1 MWWPCATKSTP
12 SSPPSVREENV
23 YVTAHLKDGRTVDVH
38 VEYAI
43 GSLQRPMTD
52 AMLERKFHDLADPIL
67 GAGRSQQIIRACWA
81 LGKAP
86 NLKDLLALLKP

>member
-1 MWWPCATKSTP
+1 MYK
-12 SSPPSVREENV
+12 RQV

-38 VEYAI
+38 VEHAI

-67 GAGRSQQIIRACWA
+67 GAERSKQIIQACWN
-81 LGKAP
+81 LSKAA

>member
-1 MWWPCATKSTP
+1 VVALRDKVNAVVD
-12 SSPPSVREENV
+12 PSVREESV

-38 VEYAI
+38 VEHAI

-67 GAGRSQQIIRACWA
+67 GAERSNEIIKACWN
-81 LGKAP
+81 LSKAA

>member
-1 MWWPCATKSTP
+1 
-12 SSPPSVREENV
+12 
-23 YVTAHLKDGRTVDVH
+23 LKDGRTVDVH
-38 VEYAI
+38 VEHAI

-67 GAGRSQQIIRACWA
+67 GAERSHQIIQACWT

-86 NLKDLLALLKP
+86 HLKNLLALLKP